1 MYMWYVTM
9 LCVRMYVHVVCVYV
23 VKFYKIIIVN
33 CIKWDK
39 RKQTPSVIDV
49 QEHRKKIQKVDFNL
63 CRMPQNTKRKEDT
76 GKAVELASQSIFC
89 RKER

>member
-1 MYMWYVTM
+1 MSLCMYMWYVTM

-39 RKQTPSVIDV
+39 RKQTSSVIDV
-49 QEHRKKIQKVDFNL
+49 QEHRKK
-63 CRMPQNTKRKEDT
+63 NTESGLQLVQDATKY
-76 GKAVELASQSIFC
+76 
-89 RKER
+89 

>member
-49 QEHRKKIQKVDFNL
+49 QEHRKK
-63 CRMPQNTKRKEDT
+63 NTESGLQLVQDATKY
-76 GKAVELASQSIFC
+76 
-89 RKER
+89 